1 MNKGGLQVTAVLNPD
16 GFASASISTIGVSV
30 DWFSPSISA
39 FLDEDPKNKA
49 PTERM
54 MLADAVALSYIKA
67 LASDFPVADD
77 DYRIIEKVLGD
88 WEEVYT
94 GENLLFYVD
103 WVREFSDLVETSDE
117 YQLLV
122 AKPFYESV
130 GPTELSYRDLIL
142 PKSDDLT
149 SFDSNFLSTILPQL
163 DGVSANESSYWS
175 ASLEKNDSSDASD
188 VFDRV
193 VDFNRDFQ
201 HESVL
206 LDSDQFALNKPLE
219 DIQSVIDQIIVG
231 LLYEKSYFSEAR
243 SEVWGDTLN
252 FGVLGEYTVNHNEG
266 GEFVYLGI
274 QKPITTNM
282 STPSDAFDR
291 VVYFDR
297 EFSHDVTSTES
308 DNYSLTKPLTESVSQ
323 SDSYSDVITY
333 LRTFASSAAP
343 LETSA
348 VALLTSQTELPGTLN
363 NSIFN
368 TLPLNMSDTVT
379 HITEYTL
386 V

>member
-1 MNKGGLQVTAVLNPD
+1 MNKGGLQVTAALNPD

-30 DWFSPSISA
+30 DWFSPSILA
-39 FLDEDPKNKA
+39 YLDEDPKNKA
-49 PTERM
+49 PTERLM
-54 MLADAVALSYIKA
+54 VADAVALSYIKA
-67 LASDFPVADD
+67 LTSSFPVADD

-103 WVREFSDLVETSDE
+103 WVREFSDLVESSDE

-122 AKPFYESV
+122 AKPFNESV
-130 GPTELSYRDLIL
+130 DSTDLSYLGLTL
-142 PKSDDLT
+142 PKSDGLT
-149 SFDSNFLSTILPQL
+149 ASDSNFLSTILPES

-175 ASLEKNDSSDASD
+175 ASLEKSDSSDASD

-193 VDFNRDFQ
+193 VDFNRGFQ
-201 HESVL
+201 HESIL

-219 DIQSVIDQIIVG
+219 DIQYVIDQIIVG
-231 LLYEKSYFSEAR
+231 LLYEKSYFDEVK
-243 SEVWGDTLN
+243 SEVWGDPLN
-252 FGVLGEYTVNHNEG
+252 FGMLGEYTVNHNEG
-266 GEFVYLGI
+266 GEFVYLEI

-297 EFSHDVTSTES
+297 EFSHSVTSTES

>member
-1 MNKGGLQVTAVLNPD
+1 MNKGGLQVTAALNPD

-30 DWFSPSISA
+30 DWFSPSILA
-39 FLDEDPKNKA
+39 YLDEDPKNKA
-49 PTERM
+49 PTEWLM
-54 MLADAVALSYIKA
+54 VADAVALSYIKA
-67 LASDFPVADD
+67 LTSSFPVADD

-103 WVREFSDLVETSDE
+103 WVREFSDLVESSDE

-122 AKPFYESV
+122 AKPFNESV
-130 GPTELSYRDLIL
+130 DSTDLSYLGLTL

-149 SFDSNFLSTILPQL
+149 ASDSNFLSTILPES

-175 ASLEKNDSSDASD
+175 ASLAKSDSSDASD

-201 HESVL
+201 HESIL
-206 LDSDQFALNKPLE
+206 LDSDQFALNKPLQ

-231 LLYEKSYFSEAR
+231 LLYEKSYFDEVK
-243 SEVWGDTLN
+243 SEVWGDPLN
-252 FGVLGEYTVNHNEG
+252 FGTLGEYTVNHNEG
-266 GEFVYLGI
+266 GEFVYLEI
-274 QKPITTNM
+274 EKPITTNM

-297 EFSHDVTSTES
+297 EFSHSVTSTES
-308 DNYSLTKPLTESVSQ
+308 DNYSLTKPLDESVSQ

-379 HITEYTL
+379 QITEYTL
-386 V
+386 I